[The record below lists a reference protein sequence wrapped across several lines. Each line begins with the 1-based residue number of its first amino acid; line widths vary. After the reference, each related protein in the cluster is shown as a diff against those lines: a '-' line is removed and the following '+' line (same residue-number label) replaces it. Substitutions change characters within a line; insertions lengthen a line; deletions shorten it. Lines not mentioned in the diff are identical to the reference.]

1 LMLSALLLLAQT
13 EDRFNKPSY
22 FAIVTVGLLLLGVI
36 GWLVAAVLG
45 FARANAFGPAVRWFA
60 LASVCMLIYHLQ
72 FGILAIGVVVND
84 PDLVLGAGAFFN
96 LFVVLGSVC
105 AIFGFTKLTS
115 IR

>member
-1 LMLSALLLLAQT
+1 MLSALLLLAQT

-22 FAIVTVGLLLLGVI
+22 FVIVSFGLLVLGAL

-45 FARANAFGPAVRWFA
+45 FARANAFGPAIRWFA
-60 LASVCMLIYHLQ
+60 LAAVCMLIYHLQ
-72 FGILAIGVVVND
+72 FGIVAIGVVIND

-96 LFVVLGSVC
+96 LFVVLASVC

-115 IR
+115 TR

>member
-1 LMLSALLLLAQT
+1 MLSALLFLAQT
-13 EDRFNKPSY
+13 ESRWNEPAY
-22 FAIVTVGLLLLGVI
+22 FAIVTAGLLLLGAI

-60 LASVCMLIYHLQ
+60 LAAVCMLIYHLQ
-72 FGILAIGVVVND
+72 FGILAIGVV
-84 PDLVLGAGAFFN
+84 LGDSDILLGVGAFFN

-115 IR
+115 TR